1 MSGCSQLTAD
11 GRNSQGVKYYQQSRY
26 DLALSEFQ
34 TAANQNPSDA
44 NSYYN
49 IASTYHKLGM
59 TNNDASY
66 YGQAE
71 QYYRLCLTK
80 DPNHVNCHRGLAV
93 LMIETGRIQEA
104 FQMMRDWELNIPG
117 SPEPKIEL
125 ARLYQELGHLPEA
138 VNYLTAAVA
147 SDPRNERAYNAL
159 AYYRELS
166 GDLTQAL
173 ANYQVSYQINPYQP
187 EIALRITQLGGTV
200 PTATNMVAQTN
211 IATNNALVAPQTI
224 PGNIAP
230 PSLAPTPNLDTPT
243 RIASRNRFGAGM

>member
-104 FQMMRDWELNIPG
+104 FQMMRDWELSIPG

-125 ARLYQELGHLPEA
+125 ARLYQELGHPQEA
-138 VNYLTAAVA
+138 VSYLTAAVA
-147 SDPRNERAYNAL
+147 SDPKNERAYNAL
-159 AYYRELS
+159 AYSREQS
-166 GDLTQAL
+166 GDLAQAL

-187 EIALRITQLGGTV
+187 EIAAKITQLGGTI
-200 PTATNMVAQTN
+200 PTATNMVAHTN
-211 IATNNALVAPQTI
+211 IATNNALAANGVATQSVV
-224 PGNIAP
+224 P